1 MKESTPLVTVYITTF
16 NRINL
21 LERAVTSVRNQT
33 YSNIEIIVADD
44 GSTDGSREFLEE
56 MEKKGYLKA
65 TINTSGNSKGACF
78 GRNNAISMAKGEFIT
93 GLDDDDYFEEWR
105 VETFITRWKALH
117 DSNKL
122 EGVSGLF
129 DSVMEIRP
137 DGKHKY
143 NETVRS
149 NYLQLRRRNYIGN
162 QVFTP
167 TKYLKEIGGFDEEMP
182 ALQDWETW
190 LRLSKRHG
198 ELINVMQYSYII
210 DQSHGEVRI
219 SEKKSEKIRLAF
231 SLLSIKLTP
240 LTWREKVTHLESLYA
255 YKQLGIKWSELIFLA
270 LNFKFR
276 RVAQVLKRQSL
287 NA

>member
-21 LERAVTSVRNQT
+21 LERAVESVRNQT
-33 YSNIEIIVADD
+33 YNNIEIIVADD

-56 MEKKGYLKA
+56 MEKKGFLKA

-78 GRNNAISMAKGEFIT
+78 GRNNAINMAKGEFIT

-117 DSNKL
+117 NSNKL

-190 LRLSKRHG
+190 LRLSKRYG
-198 ELINVMQYSYII
+198 ELINVMQYSYVI

-219 SEKKSEKIRLAF
+219 SEKKSENIRLAF

-240 LTWREKVTHLESLYA
+240 LSWREKVTHLESLYA

>member
-1 MKESTPLVTVYITTF
+1 MRKCLH
-16 NRINL
+16 
-21 LERAVTSVRNQT
+21 
-33 YSNIEIIVADD
+33 
-44 GSTDGSREFLEE
+44 
-56 MEKKGYLKA
+56 
-65 TINTSGNSKGACF
+65 SK
-78 GRNNAISMAKGEFIT
+78 
-93 GLDDDDYFEEWR
+93 
-105 VETFITRWKALH
+105 
-117 DSNKL
+117 
-122 EGVSGLF
+122 
-129 DSVMEIRP
+129 
-137 DGKHKY
+137 
-143 NETVRS
+143 
-149 NYLQLRRRNYIGN
+149 
-162 QVFTP
+162 
-167 TKYLKEIGGFDEEMP
+167 
-182 ALQDWETW
+182 DWETW

>member
-1 MKESTPLVTVYITTF
+1 MM
-16 NRINL
+16 
-21 LERAVTSVRNQT
+21 
-33 YSNIEIIVADD
+33 II
-44 GSTDGSREFLEE
+44 
-56 MEKKGYLKA
+56 
-65 TINTSGNSKGACF
+65 C
-78 GRNNAISMAKGEFIT
+78 
-93 GLDDDDYFEEWR
+93 EEWR

-182 ALQDWETW
+182 ALQ
-190 LRLSKRHG
+190 G
-198 ELINVMQYSYII
+198 
-210 DQSHGEVRI
+210 
-219 SEKKSEKIRLAF
+219 
-231 SLLSIKLTP
+231 
-240 LTWREKVTHLESLYA
+240 
-255 YKQLGIKWSELIFLA
+255 LGNMVEIE
-270 LNFKFR
+270 
-276 RVAQVLKRQSL
+276 
-287 NA
+287 